1 MSSAAPIAAIQFS
14 AHDHGLALLD
24 SLAIHRNHVDVHES
38 DERRDVLRSR
48 LRRLRECRRHDRE
61 PEQGRDEQVDEVDV
75 ESILAVA
82 GRVLP
87 RAADLRVQASLERR
101 QRFQQLF
108 FPERVACD
116 GNRFVRAGVTTG
128 VELLAENRNR
138 K

>member
-1 MSSAAPIAAIQFS
+1 
-14 AHDHGLALLD
+14 
-24 SLAIHRNHVDVHES
+24 
-38 DERRDVLRSR
+38 
-48 LRRLRECRRHDRE
+48 
-61 PEQGRDEQVDEVDV
+61 VDV